1 MKKKKHDE
9 NHVEKNILSQSKHSK
24 AFWVRIAGFAACF
37 VLILSAV
44 IITPMLRD
52 NEATVIPSSTDSGP
66 NTSDEPIIVPVT
78 NKRPNIPILNHE
90 TPTSAPKYYG
100 SPSSEGRSE
109 SALVDI
115 SSNGISV
122 RAKLIEALPDVYT
135 FFDDWRQYEFRL
147 LHMQTVKLLKG
158 QEMTEE
164 FYYLIPVEFMTDFSA
179 FDCFIIDDM
188 AQFTYEYSVIYNKT
202 RGKAEQ
208 LDLVVFAYRPYGY
221 NLMGASFA
229 AFDSDG
235 NFDERLWNSNEAW
248 SEATQFAQAVDNI
261 AQSEADIQEK
271 GSVWGNDLYVH
282 LLKDISGEA
291 ATVLEQLKAFE
302 NGIFVPVFSSK
313 LYLLPEV
320 QFHAVRYVNGFATNE
335 RVSVWD
341 KEWSGGEQDTYKFVK
356 ARFSEDDMNRL
367 PDLTSAFESVKKA
380 LDDGLIT
387 PPHYRKNAITTTN
400 GLFAWYAK
408 TERGVL
414 GIIRVTWS
422 FYAKDTHYDDAYYIV
437 EYASDEC
444 KAISRDDLLEL
455 FGDYEAPYIYKEKYN
470 EYGKYSDLI
479 YPVGR

>member
-1 MKKKKHDE
+1 MKKANEKCIKR
-9 NHVEKNILSQSKHSK
+9 KNIIQQNKHSK
-24 AFWVRIAGFAACF
+24 ETWFPIAAIAACF

-52 NEATVIPSSTDSGP
+52 NEAPVIPPSTDSGP

-78 NKRPNIPILNHE
+78 NSRPNIPILNHE

-100 SPSSEGRSE
+100 SPLSEGRSE
-109 SALVDI
+109 SGLVDI

-135 FFDDWRQYEFRL
+135 FFDDWKQYEFRL

-158 QEMTEE
+158 QEMAEE

-202 RGKAEQ
+202 QGEAEQ
-208 LDLVVFAYRPYGY
+208 LDLVVFAYLPYGY
-221 NLMGASFA
+221 NLMGAGFA

-235 NFDERLWNSNEAW
+235 NLDKKLWSSNEAW
-248 SEATQFAQAVDNI
+248 IEATQYTQAVDNI
-261 AQSEADIQEK
+261 AQAEAAIQER
-271 GSVWGNDLYVH
+271 GSVWGDDVYIH
-282 LLKDISGEA
+282 LLKDISGDA
-291 ATVLEQLKAFE
+291 KTVLEQIKTFE
-302 NGIFVPVFSSK
+302 NGMFVPAFSSK
-313 LYLLPEV
+313 LYLSPEV

-341 KEWSGGEQDTYKFVK
+341 KGLSGGEQDTYKFTK
-356 ARFSEDDMNRL
+356 ARFSEDDMKCL
-367 PDLTSAFESVKKA
+367 PDLASAFEAVNKA
-380 LDDGLIT
+380 LNDGLVT
-387 PPHYRKNAITTTN
+387 PPHYQKNSITTTS
-400 GLFAWYAK
+400 GLFGWYAK
-408 TERGVL
+408 TEIGVI
-414 GIIRVTWS
+414 GIIRVTWR

-437 EYASDEC
+437 EYGSDEC

-455 FGDYEAPYIYKEKYN
+455 FGDYETTYIYREKYN